1 MHCILLCSQSNIFYI
16 DLYCRMLYQFLIML
30 LIYFFKYCKKER
42 NMGERKE
49 IKVQKGKRKGRK
61 GERNDDKMEK

>member
-1 MHCILLCSQSNIFYI
+1 
-16 DLYCRMLYQFLIML
+16 ML